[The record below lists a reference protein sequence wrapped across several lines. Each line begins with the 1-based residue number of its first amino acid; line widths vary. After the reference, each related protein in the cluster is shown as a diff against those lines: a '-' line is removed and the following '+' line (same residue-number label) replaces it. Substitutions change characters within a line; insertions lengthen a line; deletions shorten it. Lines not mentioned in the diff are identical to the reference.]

1 MDKVKTYAVLV
12 CGIVGAMWGKL
23 GALAPLILAL
33 LIFNVADWIT
43 GSAASAVEGKGISS
57 DAGRRGIVKKVGYWI
72 EIAVCLVVDML
83 LIYAL
88 PELAIGSTVVAF
100 THPTVAPMVCVW
112 LDLNEIL
119 SIIENLGRMGA
130 PVPEWL
136 SKFITVLKNKVDVAG
151 DKFTSEDADSKDQ

>member
-1 MDKVKTYAVLV
+1 MDKVKTYAVLA
-12 CGIVGAMWGKL
+12 CGVVGAMRGKL

-33 LIFNVADWIT
+33 LIFNIADWIT

-72 EIAVCLVVDML
+72 EIGVCLVVDML
-83 LIYAL
+83 LVYAL
-88 PELAIGSTVVAF
+88 PELSIGATVATF
-100 THPTVAPMVCVW
+100 THPIVTPMVAVW

-119 SIIENLGRMGA
+119 SVIENLGRMGA

-136 SKFITVLKNKVDVAG
+136 SKFITVLKNKVDVAEE
-151 DKFTSEDADSKDQ
+151 KISEDEDLK

>member
-1 MDKVKTYAVLV
+1 MDKIKTYAVFV
-12 CGIVGAMWGKL
+12 CGIFGVMWGRL
-23 GALAPLILAL
+23 GALAWLILAL

-43 GSAASAVEGKGISS
+43 GSAASAVEGTGISS

-72 EIAVCLVVDML
+72 EIGVCLVVDML
-83 LIYAL
+83 LVYAL
-88 PELAIGSTVVAF
+88 PQLSIGATVVSF
-100 THPTVAPMVCVW
+100 THPIVAPMVAVW

-119 SIIENLGRMGA
+119 SVIENLGRMGA

-151 DKFTSEDADSKDQ
+151 EKISEDEDLK

>member
-1 MDKVKTYAVLV
+1 MDKIKTYAVLV
-12 CGIVGAMWGKL
+12 CGIFGAMWGRL
-23 GALAPLILAL
+23 GALAWLILAL

-72 EIAVCLVVDML
+72 EIGVCLVVDML
-83 LIYAL
+83 LVYAL
-88 PELAIGSTVVAF
+88 PELSIGATVVTF
-100 THPTVAPMVCVW
+100 THPIVAPMVAVW

-119 SIIENLGRMGA
+119 SVVENLGRMGA

-151 DKFTSEDADSKDQ
+151 EKISEDEDLK

>member
-1 MDKVKTYAVLV
+1 MRRRGRY
-12 CGIVGAMWGKL
+12 VGQARRVG
-23 GALAPLILAL
+23 PLILAL
-33 LIFNVADWIT
+33 LIFNIADWIT

-72 EIAVCLVVDML
+72 EIGVCLVVDML
-83 LIYAL
+83 LVYAL
-88 PELAIGSTVVAF
+88 PELSIGATVVTF
-100 THPTVAPMVCVW
+100 THPIVAPMVAVW

-119 SIIENLGRMGA
+119 SVIENLGRMGA

-151 DKFTSEDADSKDQ
+151 EKISEDEDLK

>member
-1 MDKVKTYAVLV
+1 MDKIKTYAVFV
-12 CGIVGAMWGKL
+12 CGIFGVMWGRL
-23 GALAPLILAL
+23 GALAWLILAL

-72 EIAVCLVVDML
+72 EIGVCLVVDML
-83 LIYAL
+83 LVYAL
-88 PELAIGSTVVAF
+88 PELSTGATVVTF
-100 THPTVAPMVCVW
+100 THPIVAPMVAVW

-119 SIIENLGRMGA
+119 SVIENLGRMGA

-151 DKFTSEDADSKDQ
+151 EKISEDEDLK